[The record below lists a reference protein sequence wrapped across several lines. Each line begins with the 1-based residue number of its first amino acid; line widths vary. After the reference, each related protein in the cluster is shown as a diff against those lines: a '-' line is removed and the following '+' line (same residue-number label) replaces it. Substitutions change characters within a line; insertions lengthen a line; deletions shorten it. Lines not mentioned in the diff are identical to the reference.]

1 MSNRQSLI
9 CRKMVEKPGGDD
21 SVQSEEEEK
30 IDLNESLT
38 LLRPKTIQDMACSMT
53 KKIQDTAP
61 FAPIH

>member
-1 MSNRQSLI
+1 
-9 CRKMVEKPGGDD
+9 MVEKPGGDD